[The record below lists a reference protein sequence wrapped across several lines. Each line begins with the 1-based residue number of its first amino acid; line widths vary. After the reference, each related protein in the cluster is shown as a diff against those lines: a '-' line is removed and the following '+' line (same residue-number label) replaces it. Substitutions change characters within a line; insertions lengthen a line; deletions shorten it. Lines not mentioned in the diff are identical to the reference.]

1 MKKTKTRVV
10 YAALK
15 EYENGATMEYLAQK
29 YGITQGT
36 ISKWKKK
43 YGTISENIP
52 CSNENIP
59 CLDENI
65 PCLDENIPC
74 SNENIPCLDENI
86 PCSNENIPCSN
97 ENIPCEK
104 YYPDWFPEEL
114 KGQNVIDIEY
124 DLWMKYAEKL
134 PYDKVLET
142 PWIAF
147 YKKYGQYM
155 QKDHPNENKTE
166 SMKDYM
172 REYRLSKKS
181 LDNPGNL
188 ECPDKM

>member
-1 MKKTKTRVV
+1 MKKTKARVI
-10 YAALK
+10 YAILK

-29 YGITQGT
+29 YGISHGT

-43 YGTISENIP
+43 YGIISENVP
-52 CSNENIP
+52 CSNENVP
-59 CLDENI
+59 CLDENV
-65 PCLDENIPC
+65 PCLDENV
-74 SNENIPCLDENI
+74 
-86 PCSNENIPCSN
+86 
-97 ENIPCEK
+97 PCEK
-104 YYPDWFPEEL
+104 YYPEWFPEEL

-155 QKDHPNENKTE
+155 QKD
-166 SMKDYM
+166 
-172 REYRLSKKS
+172 
-181 LDNPGNL
+181 
-188 ECPDKM
+188 

>member
-10 YAALK
+10 YAVLK

-29 YGITQGT
+29 YGITHGT

-43 YGTISENIP
+43 YGIISENVP
-52 CSNENIP
+52 CSNENVP
-59 CLDENI
+59 CLDKNV
-65 PCLDENIPC
+65 PC
-74 SNENIPCLDENI
+74 SNENVPCFTENVPCLDKNV
-86 PCSNENIPCSN
+86 
-97 ENIPCEK
+97 PCEK
-104 YYPDWFPEEL
+104 YYPEWFPEEL

-155 QKDHPNENKTE
+155 QKD
-166 SMKDYM
+166 
-172 REYRLSKKS
+172 
-181 LDNPGNL
+181 
-188 ECPDKM
+188 

>member
-10 YAALK
+10 YAVLK

-29 YGITQGT
+29 YGIKQGT

-43 YGTISENIP
+43 YGIISGNIP
-52 CSNENIP
+52 CSTENIP
-59 CLDENI
+59 CLDKNIPCSTENI
-65 PCLDENIPC
+65 PCLDKNV
-74 SNENIPCLDENI
+74 
-86 PCSNENIPCSN
+86 
-97 ENIPCEK
+97 PCEK
-104 YYPDWFPEEL
+104 YYPEWFPEEL

-155 QKDHPNENKTE
+155 QKKLNSEK
-166 SMKDYM
+166 
-172 REYRLSKKS
+172 L
-181 LDNPGNL
+181 
-188 ECPDKM
+188 C

>member
-1 MKKTKTRVV
+1 MKKTKTRVI
-10 YAALK
+10 YAILK

-29 YGITQGT
+29 YGIKQGT

-43 YGTISENIP
+43 YGIISENIP
-52 CSNENIP
+52 CSTENIP
-59 CLDENI
+59 CLDK
-65 PCLDENIPC
+65 
-74 SNENIPCLDENI
+74 
-86 PCSNENIPCSN
+86 NIPCSN

-104 YYPDWFPEEL
+104 YYPEWFPEEL

-147 YKKYGQYM
+147 YKKYGKYM
-155 QKDHPNENKTE
+155 QKD
-166 SMKDYM
+166 
-172 REYRLSKKS
+172 
-181 LDNPGNL
+181 
-188 ECPDKM
+188 

>member
-10 YAALK
+10 YAVLK

-29 YGITQGT
+29 YGVSHGT

-43 YGTISENIP
+43 YGTISENVP
-52 CSNENIP
+52 CSSENV
-59 CLDENI
+59 
-65 PCLDENIPC
+65 PC
-74 SNENIPCLDENI
+74 SSENV
-86 PCSNENIPCSN
+86 PCSS
-97 ENIPCEK
+97 EK
-104 YYPDWFPEEL
+104 YYPEWFPEEL

-155 QKDHPNENKTE
+155 QKD
-166 SMKDYM
+166 
-172 REYRLSKKS
+172 
-181 LDNPGNL
+181 
-188 ECPDKM
+188 

>member
-10 YAALK
+10 YAVLK

-29 YGITQGT
+29 YGIKQGT

-43 YGTISENIP
+43 YGIISENIPCLDKNIP

-59 CLDENI
+59 CLDK
-65 PCLDENIPC
+65 
-74 SNENIPCLDENI
+74 
-86 PCSNENIPCSN
+86 
-97 ENIPCEK
+97 NIPCEK
-104 YYPDWFPEEL
+104 YYPEWFPEEL

-155 QKDHPNENKTE
+155 QKD
-166 SMKDYM
+166 
-172 REYRLSKKS
+172 
-181 LDNPGNL
+181 
-188 ECPDKM
+188 

>member
-1 MKKTKTRVV
+1 MKKTKTRVI
-10 YAALK
+10 YAILK

-29 YGITQGT
+29 YGIKQGT

-43 YGTISENIP
+43 YGIISENIP
-52 CSNENIP
+52 S
-59 CLDENI
+59 DT
-65 PCLDENIPC
+65 ENIPC
-74 SNENIPCLDENI
+74 STENI
-86 PCSNENIPCSN
+86 PCSENI
-97 ENIPCEK
+97 
-104 YYPDWFPEEL
+104 YPDWFPEEL

-155 QKDHPNENKTE
+155 QKTK
-166 SMKDYM
+166 
-172 REYRLSKKS
+172 
-181 LDNPGNL
+181 
-188 ECPDKM
+188 

>member
-1 MKKTKTRVV
+1 MKKTKARVI
-10 YAALK
+10 YAILK

-29 YGITQGT
+29 YGISHGT

-43 YGTISENIP
+43 YGIISENVP
-52 CSNENIP
+52 CSNENVP
-59 CLDENI
+59 CLDENVPCSNENVPCSNENV
-65 PCLDENIPC
+65 PCLDENV
-74 SNENIPCLDENI
+74 PCLDENV
-86 PCSNENIPCSN
+86 
-97 ENIPCEK
+97 PCEK
-104 YYPDWFPEEL
+104 YYPEWFPEEL

-155 QKDHPNENKTE
+155 QKD
-166 SMKDYM
+166 
-172 REYRLSKKS
+172 
-181 LDNPGNL
+181 
-188 ECPDKM
+188 

>member
-1 MKKTKTRVV
+1 MKKTKTRVI
-10 YAALK
+10 YAILK

-29 YGITQGT
+29 YGINQGT

-43 YGTISENIP
+43 YGIISENIP
-52 CSNENIP
+52 CSTENIP
-59 CLDENI
+59 CLDK
-65 PCLDENIPC
+65 
-74 SNENIPCLDENI
+74 NI
-86 PCSNENIPCSN
+86 PCSNENIPCST

-104 YYPDWFPEEL
+104 YYPEWFPEEL

-155 QKDHPNENKTE
+155 QKD
-166 SMKDYM
+166 
-172 REYRLSKKS
+172 
-181 LDNPGNL
+181 
-188 ECPDKM
+188 

>member
-10 YAALK
+10 YAVLK

-29 YGITQGT
+29 YGITHGT

-43 YGTISENIP
+43 YGIISENIP
-52 CSNENIP
+52 CST
-59 CLDENI
+59 ENI

-74 SNENIPCLDENI
+74 STENIPCSTENVPCSTENVPCLDENV
-86 PCSNENIPCSN
+86 
-97 ENIPCEK
+97 PCEK
-104 YYPDWFPEEL
+104 YYPEWFPEEL

-155 QKDHPNENKTE
+155 QKN
-166 SMKDYM
+166 
-172 REYRLSKKS
+172 
-181 LDNPGNL
+181 
-188 ECPDKM
+188 

>member
-10 YAALK
+10 YAVLK

-29 YGITQGT
+29 YGITHGT

-43 YGTISENIP
+43 YGIISENVP
-52 CSNENIP
+52 CSTENVP
-59 CLDENI
+59 CLDKNVPCSTENV
-65 PCLDENIPC
+65 PCLDKNVPC
-74 SNENIPCLDENI
+74 STENV
-86 PCSNENIPCSN
+86 
-97 ENIPCEK
+97 PCEK
-104 YYPDWFPEEL
+104 YYPEWFPEEL

-155 QKDHPNENKTE
+155 QKD
-166 SMKDYM
+166 
-172 REYRLSKKS
+172 
-181 LDNPGNL
+181 
-188 ECPDKM
+188 

>member
-1 MKKTKTRVV
+1 MKKTKTRVI
-10 YAALK
+10 YAILK

-29 YGITQGT
+29 YGISHGT

-43 YGTISENIP
+43 YGIISENIPCLDKNIPCSTENIQCSNENVPCLDKNVPCSNENLPCLAKNVP

-59 CLDENI
+59 CG
-65 PCLDENIPC
+65 
-74 SNENIPCLDENI
+74 
-86 PCSNENIPCSN
+86 
-97 ENIPCEK
+97 K
-104 YYPDWFPEEL
+104 YYPEWFPEEL

-155 QKDHPNENKTE
+155 QKD
-166 SMKDYM
+166 
-172 REYRLSKKS
+172 
-181 LDNPGNL
+181 
-188 ECPDKM
+188 

>member
-10 YAALK
+10 YAVLR

-29 YGITQGT
+29 YGITHGT

-43 YGTISENIP
+43 YGIISENVPCPTENVP
-52 CSNENIP
+52 CSTENVP
-59 CLDENI
+59 CLDKNV
-65 PCLDENIPC
+65 PCLDKNV
-74 SNENIPCLDENI
+74 PCLDKNVPCLEENV
-86 PCSNENIPCSN
+86 
-97 ENIPCEK
+97 PCEK
-104 YYPDWFPEEL
+104 YYPEWFPEEL

-155 QKDHPNENKTE
+155 QKN
-166 SMKDYM
+166 
-172 REYRLSKKS
+172 
-181 LDNPGNL
+181 
-188 ECPDKM
+188 

>member
-1 MKKTKTRVV
+1 MKKTKTRVI
-10 YAALK
+10 YAVLK

-29 YGITQGT
+29 YGITHGT

-43 YGTISENIP
+43 YGIISENVP
-52 CSNENIP
+52 CSNENV
-59 CLDENI
+59 
-65 PCLDENIPC
+65 PC
-74 SNENIPCLDENI
+74 SNENV
-86 PCSNENIPCSN
+86 PCSNENVPCSN
-97 ENIPCEK
+97 ENVPCSNENVPCEK
-104 YYPDWFPEEL
+104 YYPEWFPEEL

-155 QKDHPNENKTE
+155 QKN
-166 SMKDYM
+166 
-172 REYRLSKKS
+172 
-181 LDNPGNL
+181 
-188 ECPDKM
+188 

>member
-1 MKKTKTRVV
+1 MKKTKTRVI
-10 YAALK
+10 YAVLK
-15 EYENGATMEYLAQK
+15 EYENGATMKYLAQK
-29 YGITQGT
+29 YGISHGT

-52 CSNENIP
+52 CST
-59 CLDENI
+59 ENI

-74 SNENIPCLDENI
+74 ST
-86 PCSNENIPCSN
+86 

-104 YYPDWFPEEL
+104 YYPEWFPEEL

-155 QKDHPNENKTE
+155 QKN
-166 SMKDYM
+166 
-172 REYRLSKKS
+172 
-181 LDNPGNL
+181 
-188 ECPDKM
+188 

>member
-1 MKKTKTRVV
+1 MKKTKTRVI
-10 YAALK
+10 YAILK

-29 YGITQGT
+29 YGVTHGT

-43 YGTISENIP
+43 YGIISENVP
-52 CSNENIP
+52 CSTENVPCLDKNVPCSTENIP
-59 CLDENI
+59 CLDKNV
-65 PCLDENIPC
+65 
-74 SNENIPCLDENI
+74 
-86 PCSNENIPCSN
+86 
-97 ENIPCEK
+97 PCEK
-104 YYPDWFPEEL
+104 YYPEWFPEEL

-155 QKDHPNENKTE
+155 QKD
-166 SMKDYM
+166 
-172 REYRLSKKS
+172 
-181 LDNPGNL
+181 
-188 ECPDKM
+188 

>member
-1 MKKTKTRVV
+1 MKKTKTRVI
-10 YAALK
+10 YAILK

-29 YGITQGT
+29 YGIKQGT

-43 YGTISENIP
+43 YGIISKNIPCSTENIP

-59 CLDENI
+59 CLDK
-65 PCLDENIPC
+65 NIPC
-74 SNENIPCLDENI
+74 SNENIPC
-86 PCSNENIPCSN
+86 PT

-104 YYPDWFPEEL
+104 YYPEWFPEEL

-155 QKDHPNENKTE
+155 QKD
-166 SMKDYM
+166 
-172 REYRLSKKS
+172 
-181 LDNPGNL
+181 
-188 ECPDKM
+188 

>member
-1 MKKTKTRVV
+1 MKKTKTRVI
-10 YAALK
+10 YAILK

-29 YGITQGT
+29 YGINQGT

-43 YGTISENIP
+43 YGIISENIPCSTENIPCLDKNIP

-59 CLDENI
+59 C
-65 PCLDENIPC
+65 PT
-74 SNENIPCLDENI
+74 
-86 PCSNENIPCSN
+86 

-104 YYPDWFPEEL
+104 YYPEWFPEEL

-155 QKDHPNENKTE
+155 QKD
-166 SMKDYM
+166 
-172 REYRLSKKS
+172 
-181 LDNPGNL
+181 
-188 ECPDKM
+188 

>member
-1 MKKTKTRVV
+1 MKKTKTRLV
-10 YAALK
+10 YAVLK

-29 YGITQGT
+29 YGIKQGT

-43 YGTISENIP
+43 YGIISENIPCLDKNIP

-59 CLDENI
+59 CLDK
-65 PCLDENIPC
+65 
-74 SNENIPCLDENI
+74 
-86 PCSNENIPCSN
+86 
-97 ENIPCEK
+97 NIPCEK
-104 YYPDWFPEEL
+104 YYPEWFPEEL

-155 QKDHPNENKTE
+155 QKD
-166 SMKDYM
+166 
-172 REYRLSKKS
+172 
-181 LDNPGNL
+181 
-188 ECPDKM
+188 

>member
-1 MKKTKTRVV
+1 MKKTKTRVI
-10 YAALK
+10 YAVLK

-43 YGTISENIP
+43 YGIISENVPCLDKNVPCLDKNVPCLDKNVPCLDKNVP
-52 CSNENIP
+52 CSNENVP
-59 CLDENI
+59 CLDKNV
-65 PCLDENIPC
+65 
-74 SNENIPCLDENI
+74 
-86 PCSNENIPCSN
+86 
-97 ENIPCEK
+97 PCEK

-155 QKDHPNENKTE
+155 QKN
-166 SMKDYM
+166 
-172 REYRLSKKS
+172 
-181 LDNPGNL
+181 
-188 ECPDKM
+188 

>member
-10 YAALK
+10 YAVLK

-29 YGITQGT
+29 YGIKQGT

-43 YGTISENIP
+43 YGIISENIP
-52 CSNENIP
+52 CSTENIP
-59 CLDENI
+59 CLDK
-65 PCLDENIPC
+65 NIPC
-74 SNENIPCLDENI
+74 SNENVP
-86 PCSNENIPCSN
+86 SG
-97 ENIPCEK
+97 K
-104 YYPDWFPEEL
+104 YFPGWFPEEL

-155 QKDHPNENKTE
+155 QKN
-166 SMKDYM
+166 
-172 REYRLSKKS
+172 
-181 LDNPGNL
+181 
-188 ECPDKM
+188 

>member
-1 MKKTKTRVV
+1 MKKTKTRVI
-10 YAALK
+10 YAILK

-29 YGITQGT
+29 YGINQGT

-43 YGTISENIP
+43 YGIISENIP
-52 CSNENIP
+52 CSTENIPCSTENIPCSTENIP
-59 CLDENI
+59 CLDKNIPCSTENIPCSTENI
-65 PCLDENIPC
+65 PCLDKNIPC
-74 SNENIPCLDENI
+74 S
-86 PCSNENIPCSN
+86 S

-104 YYPDWFPEEL
+104 YYPEWFPEEL

-134 PYDKVLET
+134 TYDRVLET

-155 QKDHPNENKTE
+155 QKN
-166 SMKDYM
+166 
-172 REYRLSKKS
+172 
-181 LDNPGNL
+181 
-188 ECPDKM
+188 

>member
-10 YAALK
+10 YAVLK

-29 YGITQGT
+29 YGITHGT

-43 YGTISENIP
+43 YGTISENV
-52 CSNENIP
+52 P
-59 CLDENI
+59 CLDKNV
-65 PCLDENIPC
+65 PCLDKNV
-74 SNENIPCLDENI
+74 PCLDKNV
-86 PCSNENIPCSN
+86 
-97 ENIPCEK
+97 PCEK
-104 YYPDWFPEEL
+104 YYPEWFPEEL

-155 QKDHPNENKTE
+155 QKN
-166 SMKDYM
+166 
-172 REYRLSKKS
+172 
-181 LDNPGNL
+181 
-188 ECPDKM
+188 

>member
-10 YAALK
+10 YAVLK

-29 YGITQGT
+29 YGITHGT

-43 YGTISENIP
+43 YGIISENVP
-52 CSNENIP
+52 CSTENVP
-59 CLDENI
+59 CFTENV
-65 PCLDENIPC
+65 PCFTENVPC
-74 SNENIPCLDENI
+74 FTENV
-86 PCSNENIPCSN
+86 
-97 ENIPCEK
+97 PCEK
-104 YYPDWFPEEL
+104 YYPGWFPEEL

-155 QKDHPNENKTE
+155 QKKLN
-166 SMKDYM
+166 
-172 REYRLSKKS
+172 SKKS
-181 LDNPGNL
+181 
-188 ECPDKM
+188 C

>member
-10 YAALK
+10 YAVLK

-29 YGITQGT
+29 YGIKQGT

-43 YGTISENIP
+43 YGIISENIP
-52 CSNENIP
+52 CSTENIPCSTENIP
-59 CLDENI
+59 CLDKNI
-65 PCLDENIPC
+65 PCG
-74 SNENIPCLDENI
+74 
-86 PCSNENIPCSN
+86 
-97 ENIPCEK
+97 K
-104 YYPDWFPEEL
+104 YYPEWFPEEL

-155 QKDHPNENKTE
+155 QKN
-166 SMKDYM
+166 
-172 REYRLSKKS
+172 
-181 LDNPGNL
+181 
-188 ECPDKM
+188 

>member
-10 YAALK
+10 YAILK

-29 YGITQGT
+29 YGVSHGT

-43 YGTISENIP
+43 YGTISENVP
-52 CSNENIP
+52 CSSENV
-59 CLDENI
+59 
-65 PCLDENIPC
+65 PC
-74 SNENIPCLDENI
+74 SSENV
-86 PCSNENIPCSN
+86 PCSS
-97 ENIPCEK
+97 EK
-104 YYPDWFPEEL
+104 YYPEWFPEEL

-155 QKDHPNENKTE
+155 QKD
-166 SMKDYM
+166 
-172 REYRLSKKS
+172 
-181 LDNPGNL
+181 
-188 ECPDKM
+188 